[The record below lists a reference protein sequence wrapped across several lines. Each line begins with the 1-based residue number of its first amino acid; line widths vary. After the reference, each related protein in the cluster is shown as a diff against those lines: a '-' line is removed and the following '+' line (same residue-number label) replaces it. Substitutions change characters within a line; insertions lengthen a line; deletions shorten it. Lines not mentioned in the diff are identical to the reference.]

1 MGKELY
7 RAKSC
12 WKKALDSALNHI
24 PQENQPNA
32 REFLFLPSY
41 SQAQRKFKAVIK
53 ATGVSKLNSPLFP
66 PAADPLAMK
75 MSEEESNNNQ
85 ARDETIIFHFN
96 L

>member
-1 MGKELY
+1 MGKEPHEQ
-7 RAKSC
+7 
-12 WKKALDSALNHI
+12 KAA
-24 PQENQPNA
+24 ENKPWTLPSTTFPK
-32 REFLFLPSY
+32 RISPTKRISFLPSY
-41 SQAQRKFKAVIK
+41 RQARRKFKAVLK
-53 ATGVSKLNSPLFP
+53 QPESQNPTHLLP